1 MYFTGK
7 RNFEH
12 FEFNN
17 RHNGASNK
25 FNKINNNSKKR
36 PLPLTA
42 PIDIPDND
50 DEWFDNNY
58 LSSFKLP
65 DLPMPTTDGQR
76 RQRVDFVRREMRYRQ
91 MPQWDFSIPEG
102 IEDYM
107 RNPKRRY
114 YEWVL

>member
-17 RHNGASNK
+17 KRNGASNK
-25 FNKINNNSKKR
+25 SNNNSNKSKKR
-36 PLPLTA
+36 PLPSVPMA
-42 PIDIPDND
+42 IADNED
-50 DEWFDNNY
+50 DWLDNNY
-58 LSSFKLP
+58 LSSLKLP
-65 DLPMPTTDGQR
+65 DLPMPTTDDQR

-107 RNPKRRY
+107 RNPKRR
-114 YEWVL
+114 